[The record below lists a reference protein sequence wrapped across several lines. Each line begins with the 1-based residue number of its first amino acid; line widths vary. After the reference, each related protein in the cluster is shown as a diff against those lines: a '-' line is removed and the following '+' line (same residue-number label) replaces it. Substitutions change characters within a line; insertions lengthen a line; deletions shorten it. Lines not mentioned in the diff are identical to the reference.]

1 MLKLVS
7 LVDFPINGPIFEQ
20 LCLNVTLLFEPT
32 TFTADII
39 MDTFREAPLGQ
50 ILRWITNNKL
60 LQYPEEKS
68 DFVLPIQYTA
78 LLERN
83 AEPKSPLP
91 EPLNSIF
98 DQTAEVES
106 NNLPTPADIESLQAV
121 RTITSVRTVPYGH
134 ERFEAEQQLE
144 IQRTKTIPIVP
155 RKTDDGTILV
165 DWYTSDDPANPQNW
179 SSRKKSFV
187 TLLICMYTWVTYLS
201 GSLFVSASPGV
212 EQHFGVSPIAAS
224 LGLALFVLAYGVG
237 PLIFGPL
244 TEIPAVG
251 RNPVYVATFV
261 IYWILCFPT
270 ATADSFGGLL
280 ALRFFGGL
288 FGSAAIG
295 IGGATIGDMLSLIY
309 FPYGLG
315 W

>member
-1 MLKLVS
+1 
-7 LVDFPINGPIFEQ
+7 
-20 LCLNVTLLFEPT
+20 
-32 TFTADII
+32 

-187 TLLICMYTWVTYLS
+187 TLIICMYTWVTYLS

-224 LGLALFVLAYGVG
+224 LGLALFVLAYG
-237 PLIFGPL
+237 
-244 TEIPAVG
+244 
-251 RNPVYVATFV
+251 
-261 IYWILCFPT
+261 
-270 ATADSFGGLL
+270 
-280 ALRFFGGL
+280 
-288 FGSAAIG
+288 
-295 IGGATIGDMLSLIY
+295 
-309 FPYGLG
+309 
-315 W
+315 